1 MRISDWSSDVCS
13 SDLRNPSGGLSDR
26 ECDDAAERRDPR
38 AHDAPQR
45 DDAVAVRPGPVRT
58 QPSVPD
64 LGKHGVDFIAPAE
77 GDNLMVLLL
86 LALNSEVLQTHL
98 VPPEAPPQPPVAHQP
113 TPPPPPTPPP

>member
-38 AHDAPQR
+38 AHEAPQR

-58 QPSVPD
+58 RPSDTD
-64 LGKHGVDFIAPAE
+64 LGKHGVDFIEPAD
-77 GDNLMVLLL
+77 GDDLMVLLL
-86 LALNSEVLQTHL
+86 LAVAREALQTQL
-98 VPPEAPPQPPVAHQP
+98 VPLGSAACRERGCTYV
-113 TPPPPPTPPP
+113 